1 MKLYAKI
8 VPFKGIRRTGRFEVF
23 IACCLFVF
31 SLSAQA
37 LDKKQAK
44 DILASIFQMRVHAFL
59 AINAYYNYS
68 ANKGDES
75 LQAEIEDS
83 SKDIDAVVKG
93 LKDNQ
98 NKETEDD
105 IKQID
110 IDWSK
115 YRKLI
120 KTNVSDIIR
129 QGYPDLRMVDN
140 MAKQN
145 LQFNKTMDKT
155 SVDVANS
162 SGFAPS
168 EATLKMRAAALD
180 MAQMMTRYSAR
191 STSSVSQVFQGA
203 EDQKPIDKLAE
214 DFDTSL
220 KNLKKYQTDNQKIK
234 NLLDN
239 IDTQWEFIRGSY
251 INYDKKNVN
260 YIANLYSKKIIS
272 DLVELSKIT
281 NK

>member
-8 VPFKGIRRTGRFEVF
+8 LPSKGIRRTGRFEVL
-23 IACCLFVF
+23 IACCLVLF
-31 SLSAQA
+31 SFSTQA

-44 DILASIFQMRVHAFL
+44 DILAGIFEMRVNGFL

-75 LQAEIEDS
+75 LQAEIENA
-83 SKDIDAVVKG
+83 SKNIDAVVKG

-98 NKETEDD
+98 NKETKDD

-115 YRKLI
+115 YKKLI

-129 QGYPDLRMVDN
+129 QGYPDLRMVDD
-140 MAKQN
+140 MAQQN
-145 LQFNKTMDKT
+145 LDFNKTLDKT
-155 SVDVANS
+155 SIDVANS
-162 SGFAPS
+162 SGFAPT
-168 EATLKMRAAALD
+168 EATLKMRAAAID

-203 EDQKPIDKLAE
+203 EDQKPIDKLAK
-214 DFDTSL
+214 DFDVSL
-220 KNLKKYQTDNQKIK
+220 QNLKKYQTNHPKIK
-234 NLLDN
+234 SLLDN

-272 DLVELSKIT
+272 DLVELSKLT